1 MFTVKISKLKVR
13 AKIGVFT
20 AESTA
25 PQPLLATLKF
35 SYKVDKNR
43 NENDINNLKSYSK
56 IINFLKKYI
65 ESSRYKTLEK
75 LIIESTK
82 ALKAQFKIK
91 NITLKIEKPKTAIKY
106 KCHSISV
113 TK

>member
-1 MFTVKISKLKVR
+1 MFTVKISKLKVH
-13 AKIGVFT
+13 AKIGVL
-20 AESTA
+20 AVESST
-25 PQPLLATLKF
+25 PQPLLVTLKF
-35 SYKVDKNR
+35 SYKINKNK
-43 NENDINNLKSYSK
+43 NVNNINNLKSYSE
-56 IINFLKKYI
+56 IISFIKKYI

-75 LIIESTK
+75 LLLETSQ
-82 ALKAQFKIK
+82 ALKVKFKIQ